1 MRTGSYVYNFI
12 DKHESEK
19 KWRNQMLE
27 NNTANK
33 LTHSLLVI
41 YIVVLFWILLF
52 KLGVHFSYMGNE
64 RSINLVPF
72 GESSILNGKIDFSE
86 IVLNVLIFIPLG
98 VYAGVL
104 FKRWIIGKKLFLF
117 FLISLLIEGFQFIL
131 AVGAFDI
138 TDIIN
143 NTLGGIIGLL
153 LYTGIEKVF
162 ENSVKAQKTINI
174 IATIGTVSM
183 VLFLFL
189 LKTNRLWITYQ

>member
-1 MRTGSYVYNFI
+1 
-12 DKHESEK
+12 
-19 KWRNQMLE
+19 MLE